1 MVEPWGKVTVP
12 WSGLP
17 ISVYEDLGWWG
28 TVVVEAGLDKHSECV
43 SYARWKTGAC
53 TSGQRLEGETVAE
66 RMERGTHD

>member
-28 TVVVEAGLDKHSECV
+28 TVVVEAGLDEHSECV

-53 TSGQRLEGETVAE
+53 TSVKGWKGKL
-66 RMERGTHD
+66 